1 MKIKRLFLHCDILGK
16 TQNFTIAKRKSYRTY
31 FGSFISLG
39 LIGILTYLMLYF
51 GLEIFLRRK
60 PNVIITTYNEEN
72 PPETLIDDSKNIFAL
87 ALENPDYNVYINDS
101 IYTLNA
107 SIVKLSLGET
117 GYVTRKEPITLT
129 RCSEYKFKFLND
141 YFSPLDLSNLY
152 CLNTTK
158 PYMIK
163 GEFSKSEWIYLEF
176 QFNKCVNSTE
186 NHNSCMPQE
195 EINARLKGGY
205 LGLFISHS
213 SVIPTN
219 FKEPFHTYGKN
230 VFSSFS
236 INQYT
241 DFWMYL
247 KHLIVQTDNGIIFL
261 RNKTEKCLVYDS
273 MYTTY
278 DFREGST
285 FLSLNMRLS
294 IQKEVY
300 ERSYTK
306 LQGVV
311 AEMGGVVKF
320 SFVVG
325 ELLVYFVREMLY
337 RDFLLSFFFDEL
349 EQKKTIS
356 TKAQENNSFCSNKKD
371 LKDNIKSNNYIL
383 NSQTNTSFTKK
394 DFNKTFLS
402 QVNNSIIQQNNTLLS
417 FQNNIS
423 GKIPSGV
430 LKNHQS
436 FPLLSKFL
444 CYVCNANART
454 KLKSFNY
461 NYSKIAMLFDVIY
474 YLKERNDIHLL
485 MKKSCKENYSRTIK
499 QYHFELPSFLEQD
512 IFNYYI
518 SFKKKK
524 YHTTIT

>member
-1 MKIKRLFLHCDILGK
+1 MKIKKLFLQCDIFGK
-16 TQNFTIAKRKSYRTY
+16 TQNFTIAKKKSYRTY

-39 LIGILTYLMLYF
+39 IIGILTYLIFYF
-51 GLEIFLRRK
+51 GLEIFFRRK
-60 PNVIITTYNEEN
+60 PNIIITTYNDEN

-117 GYVTRKEPITLT
+117 GYTTHKEPITLM
-129 RCSEYKFKFLND
+129 RCSEYKFKFLNE

-152 CLNTTK
+152 CLNTTT

-163 GEFSKSEWIYLEF
+163 GEFSKSEWIYLKF

-195 EINARLKGGY
+195 EIDSRLKGGY

-219 FKEPFHTYGKN
+219 FKEPFHTHGKN

-247 KHLIVQTDNGIIFL
+247 KHLIVQTDDGIIFL
-261 RNKTEKCLVYDS
+261 RNKTEKCLVYDT

-294 IQKEVY
+294 MKREVY

-320 SFVVG
+320 GFVIG
-325 ELLVYFVREMLY
+325 EFLVYFVREILY
-337 RDFLLSFFFDEL
+337 RDFLLSFFFEEL
-349 EQKKTIS
+349 EQKKAVPT
-356 TKAQENNSFCSNKKD
+356 TVQENNSFCSNKKD

-383 NSQTNTSFTKK
+383 NSQSNTSFTKK

-402 QVNNSIIQQNNTLLS
+402 QVNNSIIQRNNTLFS
-417 FQNNIS
+417 FQKNITNRVSS
-423 GKIPSGV
+423 GIA
-430 LKNHQS
+430 KNHQS
-436 FPLLSKFL
+436 FPPLSKLF
-444 CYVCNANART
+444 CYVCNSEART
-454 KLKSFNY
+454 KIKNFNY
-461 NYSKIAMLFDVIY
+461 KYSRISMLFDVIY
-474 YLKERNDIHLL
+474 YLKERNEINLL
-485 MKKSCKENYSRTIK
+485 MKKSCKENYSKTIK
-499 QYHFELPSFLEQD
+499 QYHFELPSLIEQD

-518 SFKKKK
+518 SFKKNK
-524 YHTTIT
+524 YNTTLT